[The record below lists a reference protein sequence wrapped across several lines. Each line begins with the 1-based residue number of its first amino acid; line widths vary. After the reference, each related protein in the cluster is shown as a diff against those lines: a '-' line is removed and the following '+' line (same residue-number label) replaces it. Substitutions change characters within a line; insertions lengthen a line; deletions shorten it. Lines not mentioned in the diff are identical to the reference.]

1 LQVPNR
7 DELQEKLKEAGIGT
21 SIYYP
26 QPLHL
31 AEPSKVLGY
40 KEGDFP
46 IAERASLETIAI
58 PVYPEMSDEQIAYV
72 LEVVK
77 NNLA

>member
-1 LQVPNR
+1 MQAR
-7 DELQEKLKEAGIGT
+7 LKEAGIGT
-21 SIYYP
+21 SVYYP

-31 AEPSKVLGY
+31 AEPSKELGY

-46 IAERASLETIAI
+46 VAERASLETVAI

-72 LEVVK
+72 IEVVK
-77 NNLA
+77 GMKS